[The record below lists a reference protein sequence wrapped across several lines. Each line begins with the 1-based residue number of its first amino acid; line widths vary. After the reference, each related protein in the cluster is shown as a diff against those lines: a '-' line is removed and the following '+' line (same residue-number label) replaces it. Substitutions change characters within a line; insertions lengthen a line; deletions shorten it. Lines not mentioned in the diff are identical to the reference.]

1 MSGAGRRNGV
11 SPGARDLLSSPSIQE
26 RHAVKPRFAHIAV
39 IGALAAAFALAG
51 CGRKGPLEPPPGA
64 AGSQPAQP
72 AKPANSGMG
81 FNPMAAQETPKDAS
95 FDAQGRP
102 VAPANAPKKHLPID
116 WLID

>member
-1 MSGAGRRNGV
+1 
-11 SPGARDLLSSPSIQE
+11 
-26 RHAVKPRFAHIAV
+26 VKLRFAHIAM

-64 AGSQPAQP
+64 AGSQPAKP
-72 AKPANSGMG
+72 AKPANSGLG
-81 FNPMAAQETPKDAS
+81 FNPMATQETPPTAAS
-95 FDAQGRP
+95 FDADGHP